1 MRLMIIIVEIWRLAL
16 KHNYYYNAGSED
28 IMLLV
33 PEAQPR
39 DTNSREVLLI
49 LITVGCKRFIMV
61 RSVAEGPENLLE
73 WVIISQI

>member
-1 MRLMIIIVEIWRLAL
+1 MRLMIIIVEIWRLAI
-16 KHNYYYNAGSED
+16 KHNYYHNAGSED

-39 DTNSREVLLI
+39 DTNSREVLFI

-61 RSVAEGPENLLE
+61 LSVAEGPK
-73 WVIISQI
+73 IS